1 MRLLWL
7 LFFPALLYQMLSL
20 FASLRQALRK
30 PRFGPFAPPVSILKP
45 VRGLD
50 PEMYAAFVSQVSQ
63 DYPEFEILFGAAEEE
78 DAAVPEIRKL
88 QREFPGSAIKL
99 VVGSE
104 TAANA
109 KVGVLAW
116 LAKHARHPIWLVN
129 DSDIRVTSN
138 YLGQVVAPLQDV
150 KVGVVTC
157 LYRPESFSAA
167 TAWESFGIAIDFMPS
182 TLVANVVGV
191 KEFGLGSTLCFR
203 ADDLKA
209 IGGFEAIADYIAD
222 DYQLASRIVH
232 SGKPAHLSTYVVDTS
247 LGDGG
252 WRTVWEHQIRWART
266 IRSSK
271 GAGFA
276 GLVLT
281 HAGLWA
287 AVAAVL
293 RFWPAAVA
301 LVLLRVLA
309 ALASGWLVI
318 GLKRTPLWAA
328 LSPVWDV
335 YAFAV
340 WAVSYTSREVR
351 WRDRKLTIERGGKL
365 RRQS

>member
-1 MRLLWL
+1 MTLLWL
-7 LFFPALLYQMLSL
+7 LFFPALLYQLVSI

-30 PRFGPFAPPVSILKP
+30 PRFGPFTPPISVLKP

-63 DYPEFEILFGAAEEE
+63 DYAEFEILFGVADEG
-78 DAAVPEIRKL
+78 DAAVPEIRRL
-88 QREFPGSAIKL
+88 QREFPDSAIKL
-99 VVGSE
+99 IVGSE
-104 TAANA
+104 AAANA
-109 KVGVLAW
+109 KVGVLAL
-116 LAKHARHPIWLVN
+116 LAKHARYPIWLVN
-129 DSDIRVTSN
+129 DSDIRVTSH
-138 YLGQVVAPLQDV
+138 YLCNVVAPLQDANI
-150 KVGVVTC
+150 GIVTC

-203 ADDLKA
+203 AADLKA

-232 SGKPAHLSTYVVDTS
+232 LGKPAHLSTYVVDTS

-252 WRTVWEHQIRWART
+252 WRSIWQHQIRWART

-271 GAGFA
+271 GAAFA

-281 HAGLWA
+281 HTGIWTAIAGL
-287 AVAAVL
+287 L
-293 RFWPAAVA
+293 RFWPAAIA
-301 LVLLRVLA
+301 LITLRILA
-309 ALASGWLVI
+309 ALTSGWLVI
-318 GLKRTPLWAA
+318 KVKRMPFWAA
-328 LSPVWDV
+328 LAPVWDV

-340 WAVSYTSREVR
+340 WAVSYTSNEVR
-351 WRDRKLTIERGGKL
+351 WRDRKLTIEPGGKL
-365 RRQS
+365 RQQK